1 MGDMDSMVNLGDN
14 LCMTTTQTHAT
25 SANADVV
32 DPPQDLAAMMDLS
45 KFLDAHEAPAA
56 LLGPDGEQIP
66 LPMEA
71 YEVLRRVVRAMGRG
85 SSVTVD
91 PVDRQLTTQQA
102 AQFLGISRNTLVR
115 LLDEHE
121 LPYERLGE
129 SRHRRLRLQDV
140 LAYRARKRAERR
152 ERLDEMTRQAS
163 EDGLYD
169 VGSSA
174 YTEALAAARKS

>member
-1 MGDMDSMVNLGDN
+1 MGDMDNLGDLGDN
-14 LCMTTTQTHAT
+14 LRMTTTQTPAT

-45 KFLDAHEAPAA
+45 KFLDAHDAPAA

-85 SSVTVD
+85 ASVTVD

-102 AQFLGISRNTLVR
+102 AQLLGISRNTLVR

-140 LAYRARKRAERR
+140 LSYRARKRAERR

-169 VGSSA
+169 VDSSA